1 MTQRGEVHQEARG
14 HCVVQNDALVQNDVN
29 LLSYYL
35 SAESPLYYH
44 GWEALSSAD
53 GLLVYPL
60 QRSPL
65 TVFVLSWT
73 LLQKCLTVLLSRWTQ
88 WGHDLHWKEVTV

>member
-1 MTQRGEVHQEARG
+1 MTKRGEVHQEARG

-44 GWEALSSAD
+44 DWEALSSAD

-65 TVFVLSWT
+65 TVFVLSWS

-88 WGHDLHWKEVTV
+88 